1 MRAAVHHLPGP
12 GLLAHRDGI
21 RAVYAAAFA
30 EPPWNEE
37 PAAADVYLERLG
49 KDVHRPGFTGVVALD
64 GDRVLGFATAWT
76 SATPLPGNRSYPHVT
91 AALGAERATAWLCG
105 GLEVDEL
112 AVTPGA
118 HGRGL
123 GRTLLEA
130 VTRGAHDGRS
140 WLLTSVRADATVR
153 FYERLGWRQATHP
166 APDGNGVAVFLGP
179 HHPAHAATAP
189 PEQSFPD
196 PSGRPDESGAGSPS
210 PSPAC

>member
-1 MRAAVHHLPGP
+1 MAVTLHHLPGP

-30 EPPWNEE
+30 EPPWNED
-37 PAAADVYLERLG
+37 PAEADVYLARLAD
-49 KDVHRPGFTGVVALD
+49 DVHRPGFAGAVALD

-76 SATPLPGNRSYPHVT
+76 SATPLPGHRSYPRVT
-91 AALGAERATAWLCG
+91 AALGAERTTAWLCG

-112 AVTPGA
+112 AVAPAA

-130 VTRGAHDGRS
+130 VTRDAPDGRS
-140 WLLTSVRADATVR
+140 WLLTSVKADATVR

-166 APDGNGVAVFLGP
+166 APDGYGTAVFLGP
-179 HHPAHAATAP
+179 HHPARTAIVP
-189 PEQSFPD
+189 PL
-196 PSGRPDESGAGSPS
+196 
-210 PSPAC
+210 